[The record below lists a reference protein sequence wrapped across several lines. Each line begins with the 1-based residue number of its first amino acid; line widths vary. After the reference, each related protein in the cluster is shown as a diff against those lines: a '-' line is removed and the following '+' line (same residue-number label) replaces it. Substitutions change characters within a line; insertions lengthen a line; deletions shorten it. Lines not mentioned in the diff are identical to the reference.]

1 MQLKTNDA
9 MKKKIFKLDRCAL
22 KIFFLCSFI
31 ATQIMPNYSLK
42 ILAKF
47 IFLPNK
53 TQTKIC
59 EYAFAS
65 KKWHLMKSL

>member
-1 MQLKTNDA
+1 MLQTKFF
-9 MKKKIFKLDRCAL
+9 ILDRRVL
-22 KIFFLCSFI
+22 KIFFLCSLI
-31 ATQIMPNYSLK
+31 ATQIMPNYSIK

>member
-1 MQLKTNDA
+1 MLQTKF
-9 MKKKIFKLDRCAL
+9 FKLDRLVL
-22 KIFFLCSFI
+22 KYFFLCSFI
-31 ATQIMPNYSLK
+31 ATQITPNYSIK
-42 ILAKF
+42 IIAKF

-65 KKWHLMKSL
+65 KKSHLMKSL